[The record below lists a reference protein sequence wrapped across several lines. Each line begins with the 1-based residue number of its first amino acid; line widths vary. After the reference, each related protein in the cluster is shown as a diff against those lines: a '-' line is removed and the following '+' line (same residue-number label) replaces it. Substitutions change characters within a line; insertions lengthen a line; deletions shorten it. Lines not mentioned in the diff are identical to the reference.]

1 MCGVSAAS
9 SRYINKLFFLFF
21 LFSSPSLRLAL
32 PYMVK
37 HVRGQKVY
45 TSWTWRADWR
55 VNKQCRAGRRLA
67 SNCLHWG
74 AVMSSVKACK
84 VPRPGGWKHTLQQEE
99 PRGTEEDSY
108 PQHTHLFTWT
118 HTHTHTD
125 VQMRRNPWVS
135 LSNTHTHT
143 PGDKG
148 SVYHQHT
155 HTDSPWQPPPHDTC
169 QHFRCAINILWARP
183 AGKISRS
190 KRNADRTELR
200 SAPRPEQTMDKIRLE
215 LRPDTKQRTRS
226 VLKEVS
232 TLHHGP
238 TSETLDLIS
247 S

>member
-118 HTHTHTD
+118 HTHTHWCTNEKKSMS
-125 VQMRRNPWVS
+125 VPQQH
-135 LSNTHTHT
+135 THTHT
-143 PGDKG
+143 WRQRECLSPT
-148 SVYHQHT
+148 HT
-155 HTDSPWQPPPHDTC
+155 HRLTLAAPPPHDTC